1 MGFIFTITESDKS
14 FALSATNEKIPAWNY
29 FIIRL
34 QLFILYFYAGLK
46 KTEEDWL
53 LGYSMGKLSKQW
65 VFDPIRFIGFSDDF
79 INKYV
84 IHLGGF
90 MIDLTTGPMLLFD
103 LTRPIAILQ
112 VNFKFNVLLY
122 KKNCPIVPDCDANS
136 ELIISEAL

>member
-1 MGFIFTITESDKS
+1 MGLIFTITESDKS

-29 FIIRL
+29 YIIRL

-112 VNFKFNVLLY
+112 VNFKFHVLLY
-122 KKNCPIVPDCDANS
+122 KKCPIVPDCDANS
-136 ELIISEAL
+136 GTRHHK